1 MTETTAEV
9 RAPAGPVG
17 LGGWLI
23 LPLLGLF
30 GSPLLG
36 LAQISTYANV
46 AEAWPYLTA
55 GQASFVVTEVAVNV
69 VLLFVAPV
77 VLLVFAFKRLQM
89 FPGWYIIWIA
99 ISPLVQ
105 IGDALVAYAMFPETL
120 ADATGAFDK
129 ETTRAIVRSI
139 IGAAIW
145 IPYMMRS
152 ERVANTFVN

>member
-30 GSPLLG
+30 ASPLFG
-36 LAQISTYANV
+36 IAQMSAYANI

-55 GQASFVVTEVAVNV
+55 GHASFVVTEVAVNV

-105 IGDALVAYAMFPETL
+105 IGDALVAYSMFPETL
-120 ADATGAFDK
+120 AGAAFDK
-129 ETTRAIVRSI
+129 ETMRGIVRSI

>member
-30 GSPLLG
+30 ASPLFG
-36 LAQISTYANV
+36 MAQMSAYANIT
-46 AEAWPYLTA
+46 EAWPYLTA

-105 IGDALVAYAMFPETL
+105 IGDALVAYSMFPETL
-120 ADATGAFDK
+120 AGAAFDK
-129 ETTRAIVRSI
+129 ETMRAIVRSI